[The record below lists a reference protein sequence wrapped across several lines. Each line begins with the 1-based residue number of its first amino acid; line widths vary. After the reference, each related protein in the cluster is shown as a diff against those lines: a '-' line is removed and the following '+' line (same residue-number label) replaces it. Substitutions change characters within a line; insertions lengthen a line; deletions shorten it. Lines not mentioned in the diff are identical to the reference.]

1 MAAVAAERLEPC
13 SPASTASTPT
23 APHSDSST
31 IPLSSTGSS
40 RRFSVA
46 QPALVL
52 VGLGFPK
59 QERLIG
65 SLRPELPQAWFVGV
79 GISLSFLA
87 EEQPRAPAALQRLG
101 LEWVHRLWHEPRR
114 LFRRYVVQGIPFGLR
129 LFAWALIHRLYGAD
143 LMRARGAGA
152 RTFLSKSRLVARR
165 PPSGSVAIPLQ
176 IHYGGSCARTR
187 HRSQRLHRLGARP
200 VLERAGHEVVGLD
213 SDLFAACT
221 SAPRRPRSESLRADV
236 RDVESED
243 LVGFDAVI
251 HLAAVCNDPVGDLNP
266 QATYDIN
273 HLASVRVAEKAK
285 EAGVTRF
292 LFSSSCSL
300 YGKAGDEMLDEGAEF
315 APVTP
320 YGESKVLAERDISRL
335 ADDSFSPT
343 YLRNATAYG
352 VSPRLR
358 VDVVV
363 NNLVGYAHT
372 TGEVL
377 IQSDGTP
384 WRPLVHVEDIAG
396 AFLAVLAGARASSS
410 TTKPSTS
417 APAARTTASATWPRS
432 SRRSCPAR
440 AHRSLL
446 GAGRTSAPIRSTA
459 RRSRARCPSSS
470 RAGRCVAASSSS
482 ARPTSAT
489 V

>member
-1 MAAVAAERLEPC
+1 MR
-13 SPASTASTPT
+13 
-23 APHSDSST
+23 
-31 IPLSSTGSS
+31 
-40 RRFSVA
+40 
-46 QPALVL
+46 VL
-52 VGLGFPK
+52 VTGHNGY
-59 QERLIG
+59 IG
-65 SLRPELPQAWFVGV
+65 SV
-79 GISLSFLA
+79 
-87 EEQPRAPAALQRLG
+87 
-101 LEWVHRLWHEPRR
+101 
-114 LFRRYVVQGIPFGLR
+114 
-129 LFAWALIHRLYGAD
+129 
-143 LMRARGAGA
+143 
-152 RTFLSKSRLVARR
+152 LV
-165 PPSGSVAIPLQ
+165 
-176 IHYGGSCARTR
+176 
-187 HRSQRLHRLGARP
+187 P

-221 SAPRRPRSESLRADV
+221 FGADAPEVESLAEDV

-300 YGKAGDEMLDEGAEF
+300 YGKAGDEMLDESAEF

-320 YGESKVLAERDISRL
+320 YGHSKVLAERDISQL

-384 WRPLVHVEDIAG
+384 WRPLVHVEDISARVPRRPRRAARARPRRG
-396 AFLAVLAGARASSS
+396 LQRRRERRELPHPRPGRDRRGGRARRARVVRGGRRPGQALLPGRLLEDRARAARASS
-410 TTKPSTS
+410 
-417 APAARTTASATWPRS
+417 R
-432 SRRSCPAR
+432 
-440 AHRSLL
+440 
-446 GAGRTSAPIRSTA
+446 G
-459 RRSRARCPSSS
+459 
-470 RAGRCVAASSSS
+470 GRCVAASRSST
-482 ARPTSAT
+482 RPTSAT
-489 V
+489 A

>member
-1 MAAVAAERLEPC
+1 M
-13 SPASTASTPT
+13 
-23 APHSDSST
+23 
-31 IPLSSTGSS
+31 
-40 RRFSVA
+40 
-46 QPALVL
+46 
-52 VGLGFPK
+52 
-59 QERLIG
+59 
-65 SLRPELPQAWFVGV
+65 
-79 GISLSFLA
+79 
-87 EEQPRAPAALQRLG
+87 
-101 LEWVHRLWHEPRR
+101 
-114 LFRRYVVQGIPFGLR
+114 
-129 LFAWALIHRLYGAD
+129 
-143 LMRARGAGA
+143 
-152 RTFLSKSRLVARR
+152 
-165 PPSGSVAIPLQ
+165 
-176 IHYGGSCARTR
+176 
-187 HRSQRLHRLGARP
+187 
-200 VLERAGHEVVGLD
+200 
-213 SDLFAACT
+213 
-221 SAPRRPRSESLRADV
+221 DV

-300 YGKAGDEMLDEGAEF
+300 YGKAGDEMLDESAEF

-320 YGESKVLAERDISRL
+320 YGHSKVLAERDISRL

-384 WRPLVHVEDIAG
+384 WRPLVHVEDIAA
-396 AFLAVLAGARASSS
+396 AFLAVARTPRASSS
-410 TTKPSTS
+410 TTRPSTS
-417 APAARTTASATWPRS
+417 ARAPRTTASAIWPRS
-432 SRRSCPAR
+432 SRRSSPAR
-440 AHRSLL
+440 ARRSRRA
-446 GAGRTSAPIRSTA
+446 AGRTSAPTRSTA
-459 RRSRARCPSSS
+459 RRSRACCPTFEP
-470 RAGRCVAASSSS
+470 RWTVRRGVEQLYDAYARNGLTFEEFTGTRYLRINRVRELQEAGRLDDELRWRLPVG
-482 ARPTSAT
+482 AR
-489 V
+489 